1 MPALNAARL
10 DFVFVPVRT
19 LEDMRDELLRLFGV
33 LMRRAEVG
41 FPESTSLSFAHS
53 LKVVCDDLCE
63 TIGAK
68 TPIGEQDPHVEVKV
82 SVGRDGVVYA
92 FFSQSPDKGLWG
104 NCFVEQA
111 PFFRLVCEFL
121 GITDLSKG
129 VKLWIAAAPKETIDA
144 CS

>member
-1 MPALNAARL
+1 M
-10 DFVFVPVRT
+10 
-19 LEDMRDELLRLFGV
+19 LR
-33 LMRRAEVG
+33 A
-41 FPESTSLSFAHS
+41 SISCSF
-53 LKVVCDDLCE
+53 LCE

-82 SVGRDGVVYA
+82 SVGRDGVVCA

-129 VKLWIAAAPKETIDA
+129 EAVDRRGAEGDDRCLLLNSQKSRSRWTPRRGCPRFMK
-144 CS
+144 S